1 MAAYYNEH
9 DPHAAQWLRNLIAA
23 GHIAPGEVDERDIR
37 DVAPDELAGFAQ
49 CHFFAGIGVWS
60 YALRQAGWPDD
71 RPIWTGSCPCQSF
84 SAAGG
89 GKGFADE
96 RHLWPAW
103 FHLIGERRPTTIFG
117 EQVGDAVRHGWLDL
131 VQSDLEGIGY
141 ACGAVN
147 FPSAGVGAP
156 HIRQRLWFVASA
168 VEHPAGLRC
177 DIWPRGAPA
186 RGRKLREF
194 VAMPAGED
202 GIVANADGG
211 LSRDREL
218 QRGRELRFQPE
229 DSGAC
234 RLAESG
240 ERERRRGPPNGAS
253 LSDGQDTGRRQGL
266 CDVERGGEVREL
278 GYASSDKQWRNG
290 EPGSGARRKI
300 QAGRSSLPGE
310 LEHAAGDGRDEGRTA
325 SSERGSIGGC
335 GAGELENP
343 ASERRK
349 GRAVSWNDIKK
360 SGSGLLLGGSSGDA
374 LRPGPVNGFW
384 RDADWIFCTD
394 NRWRPI
400 GASLQPLVN
409 GSAFR
414 LGSGS
419 PYEGKSR
426 AKMLRGYG
434 NAINAEAARAF
445 IEAFLSRKETE

>member
-1 MAAYYNEH
+1 MAGSPATENYNE
-9 DPHAAQWLRNLIAA
+9 A
-23 GHIAPGEVDERDIR
+23 GNCDFSRKT
-37 DVAPDELAGFAQ
+37 VAL
-49 CHFFAGIGVWS
+49 
-60 YALRQAGWPDD
+60 AGWPSPVKGNGDGGHQMG
-71 RPIWTGSCPCQSF
+71 RASATGRTPD
-84 SAAGG
+84 G
-89 GKGFADE
+89 GKVSVTLNGVAKFASWATPRVTNNGGTGNPDRAHDGKSRLE
-96 RHLWPAW
+96 D
-103 FHLIGERRPTTIFG
+103 
-117 EQVGDAVRHGWLDL
+117 QVFL
-131 VQSDLEGIGY
+131 
-141 ACGAVN
+141 
-147 FPSAGVGAP
+147 
-156 HIRQRLWFVASA
+156 AS
-168 VEHPAGLRC
+168 
-177 DIWPRGAPA
+177 WNTPR
-186 RGRKLREF
+186 
-194 VAMPAGED
+194 
-202 GIVANADGG
+202 
-211 LSRDREL
+211 
-218 QRGRELRFQPE
+218 
-229 DSGAC
+229 
-234 RLAESG
+234 
-240 ERERRRGPPNGAS
+240 
-253 LSDGQDTGRRQGL
+253 
-266 CDVERGGEVREL
+266 
-278 GYASSDKQWRNG
+278 
-290 EPGSGARRKI
+290 
-300 QAGRSSLPGE
+300 
-310 LEHAAGDGRDEGRTA
+310 DGRDEGRTA